1 MSKLGIDR
9 IMTQARHAR
18 QQRERVPAEAL
29 ATNPLLQAQEARE
42 TIKRT
47 LKALDRWIAR
57 KNDPATWGRAADLN
71 HLADQLTELA
81 HERHIEVAARRRS

>member
-1 MSKLGIDR
+1 MSHSRSEKPKGEAT
-9 IMTQARHAR
+9 MQ
-18 QQRERVPAEAL
+18 AL
-29 ATNPLLQAQEARE
+29 AADPLLQAQEARE

-57 KNDPATWGRAADLN
+57 KNEPATWGRAADLN

-81 HERHIEVAARRRS
+81 HERFIDIAGRRRA